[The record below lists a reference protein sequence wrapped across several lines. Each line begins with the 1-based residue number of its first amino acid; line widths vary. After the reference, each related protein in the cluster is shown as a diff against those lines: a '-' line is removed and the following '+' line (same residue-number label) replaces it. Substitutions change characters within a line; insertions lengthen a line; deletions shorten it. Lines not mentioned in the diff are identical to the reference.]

1 MTSFTSTR
9 QVAMVTKL
17 SPAFWRQ
24 ALAPTVTMTAA
35 SSAVSLARLGVR
47 SETGS
52 MPLTRGRGT
61 EWHPKA
67 SGSMH
72 QRLRAEDGAKRRP

>member
-24 ALAPTVTMTAA
+24 AWAP
-35 SSAVSLARLGVR
+35 R
-47 SETGS
+47 S
-52 MPLTRGRGT
+52 R
-61 EWHPKA
+61 
-67 SGSMH
+67 
-72 QRLRAEDGAKRRP
+72 